1 MQAAALTMPTL
12 GERVR
17 AQRLARRWSL
27 EALAEASGV
36 SRSMLSE
43 IERAAKVPT
52 VLVLDRIATALG
64 TTISRLVETEVT
76 HPVTLLRRDDQHVMR
91 DPGGWQRRILSPVIP
106 GVEFEFMRTTLG
118 PRVDAGVFPAHRVGS
133 REYIAVEAGRLELTL
148 NGTPYELRALDSIYF
163 AGDCLHGFRN
173 PGRSE
178 TTYYLAMDVTPGL
191 HVLHGSHSAKAKSRR

>member
-1 MQAAALTMPTL
+1 MPTL

-17 AQRLARRWSL
+17 AQRLARQWSL

-76 HPVTLLRRDDQHVMR
+76 HPVTLLRRDDQQVMR

-118 PRVDAGVFPAHRVGS
+118 PHVDAGVFPAHRAGS

-191 HVLHGSHSAKAKSRR
+191 HALRGSHSGRAKSRM

>member
-1 MQAAALTMPTL
+1 MQAPALTMPTL

-52 VLVLDRIATALG
+52 VLILDRIATALG

-76 HPVTLLRRDDQHVMR
+76 HPVILLRRDEQQIMR
-91 DPGGWQRRILSPVIP
+91 DPEGWQRRILSPVIP

-118 PRVDAGVFPAHRVGS
+118 PHVDAGVFPAHRVGS

-191 HVLHGSHSAKAKSRR
+191 HALQGSHSRTAKARR